1 MHQCEWSAAVALP
14 IAKCT
19 DQPAAALQRERERSV
34 DRHPR
39 RQAEAGCHASTR
51 QLRVRAVSESGAGT
65 RKRRGSAGPLGA
77 SATPN
82 LAKN

>member
-1 MHQCEWSAAVALP
+1 MMHQCEWSAAVALP
-14 IAKCT
+14 FAKCT
-19 DQPAAALQRERERSV
+19 DQPAAALQRERSG
-34 DRHPR
+34 DRLPR